1 MDPIEGAFFPAFV
14 PAFFHNAAFIQ
25 AYGSFTSGHRL
36 LAMDQLPDS
45 LTPFHFIASVDNN
58 GAVVIPSLGLSAI
71 STVTNVQNLGWLLHC
86 IFADPAHYPHLSPDT
101 SPFMFR
107 ALFAGLLM
115 QVSQCLAQPRTT
127 AAWDSSARANP
138 TRGRQNSFAFLFH
151 VGQLFEIFSDWATPL
166 NPKAH
171 CFVAAPESHR
181 ARADL
186 VVLGAATYD
195 GANLH
200 MKLEQWL
207 TQFRAWFSPT
217 ALTSTA
223 PPVAAS
229 FLATTPIFMRFITP
243 PAAAAVS
250 AKDRKRKAAEGP
262 NDSATVTAKAAA
274 AALKQRQKATGTS
287 TTATTVV
294 PAQLPPTSIPEVSQ
308 PSKLKAKPPLVCW
321 TVSGKAKYPQGIGQ
335 MIIAPPRTP

>member
-1 MDPIEGAFFPAFV
+1 
-14 PAFFHNAAFIQ
+14 
-25 AYGSFTSGHRL
+25 
-36 LAMDQLPDS
+36 
-45 LTPFHFIASVDNN
+45 
-58 GAVVIPSLGLSAI
+58 
-71 STVTNVQNLGWLLHC
+71 
-86 IFADPAHYPHLSPDT
+86 
-101 SPFMFR
+101 
-107 ALFAGLLM
+107 
-115 QVSQCLAQPRTT
+115 
-127 AAWDSSARANP
+127 
-138 TRGRQNSFAFLFH
+138 
-151 VGQLFEIFSDWATPL
+151 
-166 NPKAH
+166 
-171 CFVAAPESHR
+171 VAAPKAHR
-181 ARADL
+181 ARANL

-223 PPVAAS
+223 PPAAAA

-262 NDSATVTAKAAA
+262 DDPATITAKAAA

-294 PAQLPPTSIPEVSQ
+294 PAQLSPTSIPEVSQ
-308 PSKLKAKPPLVCW
+308 PSKLKAKTPLVCW

-335 MIIAPPRTP
+335 MIYSSTKDPLISLPTIEEHHICFPYIIDATGIGYGCDGTIKARPGKLIGRKPCRHHIDISTSTDGCSKAILQPLWTFLQITSVKGSLVPTPALSALMA